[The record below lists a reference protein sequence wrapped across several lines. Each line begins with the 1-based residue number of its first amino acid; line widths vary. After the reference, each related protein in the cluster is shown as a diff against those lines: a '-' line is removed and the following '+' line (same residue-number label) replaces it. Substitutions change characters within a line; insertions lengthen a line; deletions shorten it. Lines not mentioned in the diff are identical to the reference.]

1 MPHFWVLVPTY
12 NPGLQAWAQ
21 WIQALQTQNC
31 KPLQVVVVDSGST
44 DGSLALSRQAGF
56 TVLHTQAA
64 QFNHGGTRQW
74 ALNQAL
80 QTAGQHPEFL
90 VCLTQDAV
98 LASHQALQTLLAAF
112 HKPAV
117 AAAYGRQ
124 LPKPGASW
132 LEAHARLFNY
142 PQESKTVQ
150 LQDKDRLGIK
160 TCFLSNSFAAYRLE
174 VLQQI
179 GGFPNNLP
187 LGEDTYSAAHFLNA
201 GHHIAYQA
209 TASVYHSHNYNVR
222 QDFQRMFDTG
232 VFHAQN
238 PWLLQTFGTAED
250 EGLRLL
256 KSQWRYINQAKQNP
270 AAPSLLE
277 PSQPP
282 RLTNAPQGLKPNLLL
297 AIAQLLTTNSSKWV
311 GYKLGRAYHYL
322 PKFLLYK
329 FAMHKAFWQQK
340 T

>member
-1 MPHFWVLVPTY
+1 M
-12 NPGLQAWAQ
+12 
-21 WIQALQTQNC
+21 QALQTQIC

-44 DGSLALSRQAGF
+44 DGSLALSQQAGF
-56 TVLHTQAA
+56 TVFHTQAA
-64 QFNHGGTRQW
+64 QFNHGATRQW

-80 QTAGQHPEFL
+80 EKAGQPPEFV

-98 LASHQALQTLLAAF
+98 LSSNQSLQNLLAVF
-112 HKPAV
+112 LQPAV

-132 LEAHARLFNY
+132 IEAHARLFNY
-142 PQESKTVQ
+142 PEASQTVQ

-160 TCFLSNSFAAYRLE
+160 TCFLSNSFAAYRLQALE
-174 VLQQI
+174 QI
-179 GGFPNNLP
+179 GGFPSKLP
-187 LGEDTYSAAHFLNA
+187 LGEDTCSAARLLKA
-201 GHHIAYQA
+201 GYLIAYQA

-238 PWLLQTFGTAED
+238 LWLLQTFGAAEG
-250 EGLRLL
+250 EGLRLV
-256 KSQWRYINQAKQNP
+256 KSQWRYITQAKLTPPNEQHQH
-270 AAPSLLE
+270 
-277 PSQPP
+277 QPLAMESP
-282 RLTNAPQGLKPNLLL
+282 PQVLKPNLIL
-297 AIAQLLTTNSSKWV
+297 AIAQLLMTNTAKWV
-311 GYKLGRAYHYL
+311 GYKLGRAHLCL